1 MSTIY
6 TVATANAL
14 LPYLAPTLVE
24 LREKFEAAEK
34 IREAMVRAASGNGRS
49 RRRDEERNTMERVA
63 ELMKRIDA
71 WDLLLRDVSTG
82 LVDFPS
88 EIDGQQAFLCWRL
101 GEAEVAYWHSPD
113 DGFQGRRPL
122 PGTE

>member
-24 LREKFEAAEK
+24 LREKFEAAEH
-34 IREAMVRAASGNGRS
+34 IRETMVRVASGNGWS
-49 RRRDEERNTMERVA
+49 ERREEDRKTMMRVA
-63 ELMKRIDA
+63 ALMDRIQK
-71 WDLLLRDVSTG
+71 WDLTLRDVATG
-82 LVDFPS
+82 LVDFPA
-88 EIDGQQAFLCWRL
+88 EIDGRAAFLCWRL
-101 GEAEVAYWHSPD
+101 GEPEVAYWHSPE

-122 PGTE
+122 PGT